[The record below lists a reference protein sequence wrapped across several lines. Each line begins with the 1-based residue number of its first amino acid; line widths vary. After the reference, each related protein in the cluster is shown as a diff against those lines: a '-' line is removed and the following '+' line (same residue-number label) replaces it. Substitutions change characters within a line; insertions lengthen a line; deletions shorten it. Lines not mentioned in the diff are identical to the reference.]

1 MNYVIKNQ
9 SLTYSLK
16 RIKEVKKSI
25 ESDFIFL
32 DLADCTISEI
42 TNECLTVGLILSQ
55 KNLVLTN
62 LEQLL
67 RSEKNTADLVKCL
80 NLVKESTKVN
90 LYLILDKVDFTNPN
104 LNKIM
109 LVAEY
114 FDFFEIPLNEFTEI
128 IKKEIK
134 EPGEFVN
141 LVESLKTI
149 FLADYDLFLSE
160 LNKVKLAISANLA
173 ETEIIQALNLKTE
186 TKDVFT
192 LIKLIL
198 NKEKK
203 LAIALFNE
211 FVSAGVSLT
220 HLNKLIYLAYLNLY
234 LAKQASSSPNPVE
247 ALSASAFVSNTR
259 AALILKE
266 AKVFPETY
274 LVNKMQKLADFD
286 YLFKYDTRNI
296 QDVFNF
302 FIMEDWKNGFKTQ
315 KNTIVWLRD
324 HWPWLF

>member
-1 MNYVIKNQ
+1 MLIYHYLKTALKCYTLYVNYVIKNQ
-9 SLTYSLK
+9 SITYSLK

-42 TNECLTVGLILSQ
+42 TNECLTTGLIMSQ

-62 LEQLL
+62 LELLL
-67 RSEKNTADLVKCL
+67 RSEKNTTELINCL

-90 LYLILDKVDFTNPN
+90 LYLILDKVDFTKSN

-114 FDFFEIPLNEFTEI
+114 FDFSEIPLSEFTEI

-134 EPGEFVN
+134 EPAKFAN

-149 FLADYDLFLSE
+149 FLTDYDLFLSE
-160 LNKVKLAISANLA
+160 LNKVNLAISANLTEA
-173 ETEIIQALNLKTE
+173 EIIQSLNLKTE

-203 LAIALFNE
+203 QAIALFNE
-211 FVSAGVSLT
+211 FVNAGVSLT

-247 ALSASAFVSNTR
+247 ALSASAFVTNTR

-274 LVNKMQKLADFD
+274 LVNNMQKLADFD

-302 FIMEDWKNGFKTQ
+302 FIMED
-315 KNTIVWLRD
+315 
-324 HWPWLF
+324 

>member
-9 SLTYSLK
+9 SLAYSLK
-16 RIKEVKKSI
+16 RIKEAKKSI

-32 DLADCTISEI
+32 DLTDCTISEV
-42 TNECLTVGLILSQ
+42 TNECQTVGLILSQ

-90 LYLILDKVDFTNPN
+90 LYLILDKVDFANPN

-114 FDFFEIPLNEFTEI
+114 FDFSEIPLSEFTEI

-134 EPGEFVN
+134 EPAKFAN
-141 LVESLKTI
+141 LVESLKNI
-149 FLADYDLFLSE
+149 FLTDYDLFLSE

-173 ETEIIQALNLKTE
+173 ETEIIQALDLKTD

-203 LAIALFNE
+203 QAIALFNE
-211 FVSAGVSLT
+211 FLSAGVSLT

-247 ALSASAFVSNTR
+247 TLSTSAFVSNTR

-302 FIMEDWKNGFKTQ
+302 FIMED
-315 KNTIVWLRD
+315 
-324 HWPWLF
+324 

>member
-9 SLTYSLK
+9 SLLYSLK
-16 RIKEVKKSI
+16 RIKEVKKTI

-32 DLADCTISEI
+32 DLAECTISEI
-42 TNECLTVGLILSQ
+42 TNECQTVGLILNQ

-67 RSEKNTADLVKCL
+67 RSEKNTAELINCL
-80 NLVKESTKVN
+80 NLVKESPKVN
-90 LYLILDKVDFTNPN
+90 LYLILDKVDFTNSN

-109 LVAEY
+109 LIAEY
-114 FDFFEIPLNEFTEI
+114 FDFSEIPLSEFTEI
-128 IKKEIK
+128 IKNEIK
-134 EPGEFVN
+134 ESAKFDN

-149 FLADYDLFLSE
+149 FLTDYDLFLSE
-160 LNKVKLAISANLA
+160 LSKVKLAISANLA
-173 ETEIIQALNLKTE
+173 EAEIIQALNLKTE

-198 NKEKK
+198 NKEKQQA
-203 LAIALFNE
+203 LALFNE
-211 FVSAGVSLT
+211 FVNSGISLT

-247 ALSASAFVSNTR
+247 ALATSAFVSNTR

-266 AKVFPETY
+266 AKAFSQTY
-274 LVNKMQKLADFD
+274 LFNKMHKLADFD

-302 FIMEDWKNGFKTQ
+302 FIMEG
-315 KNTIVWLRD
+315 
-324 HWPWLF
+324 

>member
-9 SLTYSLK
+9 SLVYSLK
-16 RIKEVKKSI
+16 RIKEVKKNI
-25 ESDFIFL
+25 ETDFIFL
-32 DLADCTISEI
+32 DLADCTVSEI
-42 TNECLTVGLILSQ
+42 TQECLTVGLILSQ

-67 RSEKNTADLVKCL
+67 RSEKNTAELINCL

-90 LYLILDKVDFTNPN
+90 LYLILDKVDFANSN

-114 FDFFEIPLNEFTEI
+114 FDFSEIPVSEFTEI

-134 EPGEFVN
+134 EPTKFVN
-141 LVESLKTI
+141 LIENLKTI
-149 FLADYDLFLSE
+149 FLIDYDLFLSE
-160 LNKVKLAISANLA
+160 LNKVKLALSANLA
-173 ETEIIQALNLKTE
+173 EAEIIQALNLKTE

-203 LAIALFNE
+203 QAIALFNE
-211 FVSAGVSLT
+211 FVNSGVSLT

-234 LAKQASSSPNPVE
+234 LAKQASYSPNPVE
-247 ALSASAFVSNTR
+247 ALAASAFVSHTR

-266 AKVFPETY
+266 AKVFPQTY
-274 LVNKMQKLADFD
+274 LANKMQKLADFD
-286 YLFKYDTRNI
+286 YLFKYNTANI
-296 QDVFNF
+296 QDVFSF
-302 FIMEDWKNGFKTQ
+302 FIMED
-315 KNTIVWLRD
+315 
-324 HWPWLF
+324 

>member
-1 MNYVIKNQ
+1 MNYVIKHQ
-9 SLTYSLK
+9 SLVSSLK
-16 RIKEVKKSI
+16 RIKEVKKTI

-32 DLADCTISEI
+32 DLADCTVSEI
-42 TNECLTVGLILSQ
+42 TQECLNVGLVLSQ

-62 LEQLL
+62 LDQLL
-67 RSEKNTADLVKCL
+67 RSEKNTAELINCL

-90 LYLILDKVDFTNPN
+90 LYLILDKVDFTNSN

-114 FDFFEIPLNEFTEI
+114 FDFSEIPMSEFTEI

-134 EPGEFVN
+134 EPTKFVN
-141 LVESLKTI
+141 LIENLKTI
-149 FLADYDLFLSE
+149 FLIDYDLFLSE
-160 LNKVKLAISANLA
+160 LNKVKLALSANLA
-173 ETEIIQALNLKTE
+173 EAEIIRALNLKTE

-203 LAIALFNE
+203 QAIALFNE
-211 FVSAGVSLT
+211 FVNSGVSLT

-234 LAKQASSSPNPVE
+234 LAKQASYSPNPVE
-247 ALSASAFVSNTR
+247 ALSAAAFVSNTR

-266 AKVFPETY
+266 AKVFPQTY
-274 LVNKMQKLADFD
+274 LANKMQKLADFD
-286 YLFKYDTRNI
+286 YLFKYNTANI
-296 QDVFNF
+296 QDVFSF
-302 FIMEDWKNGFKTQ
+302 FIMED
-315 KNTIVWLRD
+315 
-324 HWPWLF
+324 

>member
-1 MNYVIKNQ
+1 MLIYHYLKTALKCYTLYVNYVIKNQ

-42 TNECLTVGLILSQ
+42 TNECLTTGLIMSK

-67 RSEKNTADLVKCL
+67 RSEKNTVDLVNCL
-80 NLVKESTKVN
+80 NLVKESAKVN
-90 LYLILDKVDFTNPN
+90 LYLILDKVDFTNSN

-114 FDFFEIPLNEFTEI
+114 FDFSEIPLSEFTEI

-134 EPGEFVN
+134 ESAKFTN

-149 FLADYDLFLSE
+149 FLTDYDLFLSE
-160 LNKVKLAISANLA
+160 LSKVKLAISANLVEA
-173 ETEIIQALNLKTE
+173 EIIQSLNLKTE
-186 TKDVFT
+186 TKDVFA

-203 LAIALFNE
+203 QAIALFNE
-211 FVSAGVSLT
+211 FVNAGVSLT

-274 LVNKMQKLADFD
+274 LVNKMLKLADFD

-296 QDVFNF
+296 QDIFNF
-302 FIMEDWKNGFKTQ
+302 FIMED
-315 KNTIVWLRD
+315 
-324 HWPWLF
+324 